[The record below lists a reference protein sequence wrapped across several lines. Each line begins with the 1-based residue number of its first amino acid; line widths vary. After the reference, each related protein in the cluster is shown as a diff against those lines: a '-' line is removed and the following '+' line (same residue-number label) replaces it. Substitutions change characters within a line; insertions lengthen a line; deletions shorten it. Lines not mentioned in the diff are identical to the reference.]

1 MSFSRA
7 EDLLEEIDSS
17 IDAIGDITIVKT
29 LLTPVIYNVA
39 LTNANAEYSQ
49 QLPVTCSRFA
59 VRIQDGVGTDN
70 FRIAYATGKVATPT
84 APFLKISADAE
95 YEERDVLG
103 SAQLT
108 LYIASSAAGK
118 DPQIIAWY

>member
-7 EDLLEEIDSS
+7 EDLLEEIDAS
-17 IDAIGDITIVKT
+17 IDAIDGIGV
-29 LLTPVIYNVA
+29 LLTPTIYNVS
-39 LTNANAEYSQ
+39 LTNANTEYSQ
-49 QLPVTCSRFA
+49 LLPATCKRFA
-59 VRIQDGVGTDN
+59 VSIQDGVGTDN
-70 FRIAYATGKVATPT
+70 FRIAYSTGKVATPT
-84 APFLKISADAE
+84 APFLKIPADAE

-118 DPQIIAWY
+118 VAQIVAWY